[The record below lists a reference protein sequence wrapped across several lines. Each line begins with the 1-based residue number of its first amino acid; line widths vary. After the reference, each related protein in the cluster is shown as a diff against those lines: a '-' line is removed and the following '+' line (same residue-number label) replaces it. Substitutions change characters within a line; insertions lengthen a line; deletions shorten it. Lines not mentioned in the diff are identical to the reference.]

1 MFDYR
6 VGIEEEFFVID
17 ARTRNV
23 RERMPTKFFQ
33 ACKRHLQD
41 QVTNELL
48 QTQIEVL
55 TSPCRTMGEGRQELW
70 RLRRV
75 FAEQAAR
82 HGLGIVAAAYAS
94 ACSGVSRNRRAK
106 TATAKS
112 WKTCRWWASVTCSA
126 ACTSMWR
133 CPIHCGAW
141 RSCIARC
148 LTCTCFWR

>member
-48 QTQIEVL
+48 QSQIGS
-55 TSPCRTMGEGRQELW
+55 SPPPAAPWERGAKSCGAFDGCSQSRQHGMGSESSLLLRI
-70 RLRRV
+70 RL
-75 FAEQAAR
+75 Q
-82 HGLGIVAAAYAS
+82 
-94 ACSGVSRNRRAK
+94 CGVSRNRRAK

-112 WKTCRWWASVTCSA
+112 WKRCRWWASVTCSA

-133 CPIHCGAW
+133 CPIRRDAW

-148 LTCTCFWR
+148 PTCTCSWR